1 MEVARRNPARLV
13 AGDILTALP
22 AVLDSFPPGRRV
34 IVTDAYLAV
43 FLAPPQRA
51 ELAAILAR
59 TERTRPVIWPSLDP
73 LVPLGPSGHD
83 SVQGIPLPAA
93 LVRDYQR
100 HGVFAVL
107 GARTF
112 DGDPDHGDPDHG
124 DTDRGRLLAR
134 AHPSGEW
141 VEWLD

>member
-1 MEVARRNPARLV
+1 
-13 AGDILTALP
+13 
-22 AVLDSFPPGRRV
+22 
-34 IVTDAYLAV
+34 VTWL
-43 FLAPPQRA
+43 
-51 ELAAILAR
+51 
-59 TERTRPVIWPSLDP
+59 SLDP

-112 DGDPDHGDPDHG
+112 DGGPDHGDPDHG
-124 DTDRGRLLAR
+124 GPDHGNPDQGDPGHRHTDRARLLAR

>member
-1 MEVARRNPARLV
+1 
-13 AGDILTALP
+13 
-22 AVLDSFPPGRRV
+22 
-34 IVTDAYLAV
+34 
-43 FLAPPQRA
+43 
-51 ELAAILAR
+51 
-59 TERTRPVIWPSLDP
+59 
-73 LVPLGPSGHD
+73 VP
-83 SVQGIPLPAA
+83 GIPLPAA

-112 DGDPDHGDPDHG
+112 DGGPDHGDPGHGDPGHG
-124 DTDRGRLLAR
+124 DTDRARLLVR